1 MAMLSGKYV
10 NGKTPEPENMNG
22 CMLCYYSIKMSY
34 SNKFEYWS
42 RQKIN
47 SKNNHLSNEMIR
59 LLHTYERKHSR
70 EFFTDKRV
78 NKLKIKVEHAVTP
91 NFVSLFSYMLMVV
104 CMHVIYTRSY
114 IGGNKNMIK
123 QQAMCIFSVELWRH
137 SLDAERRCCERI
149 VSFRL
154 EIVRSLRFR
163 LCLCNL
169 T

>member
-1 MAMLSGKYV
+1 
-10 NGKTPEPENMNG
+10 
-22 CMLCYYSIKMSY
+22 
-34 SNKFEYWS
+34 
-42 RQKIN
+42 
-47 SKNNHLSNEMIR
+47 MIR

-123 QQAMCIFSVELWRH
+123 QQAMCIFSVEL
-137 SLDAERRCCERI
+137 
-149 VSFRL
+149 
-154 EIVRSLRFR
+154 
-163 LCLCNL
+163 
-169 T
+169 